1 MLKGIF
7 IAASLFALAQAPVH
21 AQAAFTEEPAILQRG
36 EVQLHGSLMLP
47 AAVSAKPPVALLIAG
62 SGPTDRDGNA
72 VGQPGKNMSLQ
83 LLARALADAGIASL
97 RYDKRGIAA
106 SAAAGVREI
115 DLRFETYADD
125 AAAWVAQLG
134 RDPRFSAV
142 VLIGHSEGAT
152 LGLLAAQRGGVAAY
166 VSLAG
171 PGRDAT
177 AVLRSQLKGKLPP
190 DLAEQNEQI
199 LQALQDGR
207 TADHVP
213 APLAA
218 LYRPS
223 VQPYLISWFRV
234 DPARAIAALT
244 MPLAIIQ
251 GGTDIQVS
259 LDDAQRLKAAAP
271 ASAQLI
277 VIPGMNHVL
286 KRVPAEQRA
295 QIASYA
301 DPSLPLDPDLVQGL
315 TGFLKRSLAIHAGV
329 QR

>member
-1 MLKGIF
+1 MFKRFL
-7 IAASLFALAQAPVH
+7 IAASLFALTQAPVQ
-21 AQAAFTEEPAILQRG
+21 AQAAFTEEPAVLQRG
-36 EVQLHGSLMLP
+36 DVQLHGSLMLP
-47 AAVSAKPPVALLIAG
+47 AATVAKPPVALIIAG
-62 SGPTDRDGNA
+62 SGPTDRDGNS

-106 SAAAGVREI
+106 SAGAGVREI

-142 VLIGHSEGAT
+142 ALIGHSEGAT
-152 LGLLAAQRGGVAAY
+152 LGLLAAQHGGVAAY

-171 PGRDAT
+171 PGRDAA
-177 AVLRSQLKGKLPP
+177 AVLRTQLQGKLSPE
-190 DLAEQNEQI
+190 LAEKNEQI
-199 LQALQDGR
+199 LQALQEGR
-207 TADHVP
+207 AADVP
-213 APLAA
+213 APLAG

-223 VQPYLISWFRV
+223 VQPYLISWFRI
-234 DPARAIAALT
+234 DPARAIASLT

-259 LDDAQRLKAAAP
+259 IDDAQRLKAAAP
-271 ASAQLI
+271 ALALLI
-277 VIPGMNHVL
+277 VVPGMNHVL
-286 KRVPAEQRA
+286 KRVPPELRA
-295 QIASYA
+295 QMASYA

-315 TGFLKRSLAIHAGV
+315 TGFLKRALA
-329 QR
+329 R